1 MVGHQG
7 CLRAIGQIHPGNRV
21 GGRQQPA
28 QPGKLVVTVAVS
40 PGQADPAGRDEWL
53 VQVGGCEHGAV
64 PTCARQ

>member
-40 PGQADPAGRDEWL
+40 PGQADPA
-53 VQVGGCEHGAV
+53 
-64 PTCARQ
+64 ARALYSRLRASRRWMALA